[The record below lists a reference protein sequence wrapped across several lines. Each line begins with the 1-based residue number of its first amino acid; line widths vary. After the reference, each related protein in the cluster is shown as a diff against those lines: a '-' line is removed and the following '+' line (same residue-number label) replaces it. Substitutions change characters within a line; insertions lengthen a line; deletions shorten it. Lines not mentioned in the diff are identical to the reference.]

1 MNTSIIMRILFILTL
16 IIKVFLFLVLINS
29 VEIIKILIL
38 VNSPIIKTW
47 KFALNELLLNEID

>member
-47 KFALNELLLNEID
+47 KFALNKLLLNEID

>member
-1 MNTSIIMRILFILTL
+1 MNTSIIMRVLFILTL
-16 IIKVFLFLVLINS
+16 IIKVFLFLVLVNS

>member
-1 MNTSIIMRILFILTL
+1 MNTSIIMRVLFILTL
-16 IIKVFLFLVLINS
+16 IIKVFLFLVLVNS

-47 KFALNELLLNEID
+47 KFALNKLLLNEID

>member
-1 MNTSIIMRILFILTL
+1 MRILFILTL